1 MSPDASDRQEAIIS
15 LVSSAGFFF
24 LNPFLRHIDD
34 GKGVNDFAVTE
45 DEKELW
51 FGKVIYFRILV
62 LLKIQA
68 LESVG

>member
-15 LVSSAGFFF
+15 LVSSAIFF

-34 GKGVNDFAVTE
+34 GEGVNDFAVTE
-45 DEKELW
+45 DKEELW
-51 FGKVIYFRILV
+51 FGKVIYFGILV